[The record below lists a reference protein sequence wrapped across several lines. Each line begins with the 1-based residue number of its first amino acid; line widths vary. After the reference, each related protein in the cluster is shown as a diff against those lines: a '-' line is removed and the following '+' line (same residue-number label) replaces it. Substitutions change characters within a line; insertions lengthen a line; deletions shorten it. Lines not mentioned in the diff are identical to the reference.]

1 MLKWWLCTSIYLEGC
16 MPSLQFGHSASPYQ
30 HRLKVVSTASGH
42 ALLEML
48 WVLDRLMFG
57 GHSLHSSLALGCF
70 PAKIC
75 WSRIGAVS
83 AHLFAFT
90 NIWRTRFGAT
100 VSAHAL
106 SELSWGWNTEFGQ
119 VDLWRGFAC
128 IDNSLT
134 VFSFF
139 LPNIYRL
146 RVGAVASAYSLLVI
160 PWGWSNGFGQADV
173 WMMFAQHQ

>member
-1 MLKWWLCTSIYLEGC
+1 
-16 MPSLQFGHSASPYQ
+16 
-30 HRLKVVSTASGH
+30 
-42 ALLEML
+42 
-48 WVLDRLMFG
+48 MFG
-57 GHSLHSSLALGCF
+57 GHSLHSSLVLGCF

-173 WMMFAQHQ
+173 WMMFAYLHSTLVVVFVSCSTSIGLGCAVSAPLSAGGGNFKSQIL